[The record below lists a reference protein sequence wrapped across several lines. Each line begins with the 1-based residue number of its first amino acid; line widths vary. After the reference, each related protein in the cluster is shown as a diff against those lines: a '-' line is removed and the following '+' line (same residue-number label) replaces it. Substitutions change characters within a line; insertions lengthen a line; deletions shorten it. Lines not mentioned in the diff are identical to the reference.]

1 MANVAPGV
9 TQLLFDWRGGND
21 SALEKVIGLVH
32 DDLRRLAK
40 RYMRRERPGHTL
52 QTAALVSE
60 TYLRLLAQQGT
71 DWQDRAHFFAVA
83 ARIMRNLL
91 TDYARTRGRA
101 KRDGALR
108 VPLDESIAAGRE
120 RPPDLVALDE
130 ALDRLAAI
138 DPRKAQIVELRYFV
152 GLSVEETAEAIGVSD
167 ITVKREWLKAKA
179 WLFRE
184 LSRFTPD
191 NVRTMATNRPAS
203 GSSPGARAA

>member
-1 MANVAPGV
+1 MPTAAPGV
-9 TQLLFDWRGGND
+9 TQLLFDWRAGND
-21 SALEKVIGLVH
+21 SALEKLIGLVH

-40 RYMRRERPGHTL
+40 RYLRRERPGHTL
-52 QTAALVSE
+52 QTAGLVSE
-60 TYLRLLAQQGT
+60 TYLRLLAQQRT

-91 TDYARTRGRA
+91 TDYARTRGRD
-101 KRDGALR
+101 KRDSDLR
-108 VPLDESIAAGRE
+108 VTLDESIAAQRE
-120 RPPDLVALDE
+120 PSPDLLALDE
-130 ALDRLAAI
+130 ALDRLSAI
-138 DPRKAQIVELRYFV
+138 DRRKAQIVELRYFV
-152 GLSVEETAEAIGVSD
+152 GLSVEETAEAIDVSD

-184 LSRFTPD
+184 LSRLPPD